1 MKTLLCEQAGRGSL
15 RYLLFEDAEGGMRRY
30 SVLIEQRECDRSE
43 LLRDVADSLP
53 EALARV
59 AEYRL
64 AGRTPQG
71 NSVGRTAGCA
81 AGGRGQGRNGPV
93 SVSALYMTVLP

>member
-53 EALARV
+53 EALARKGSGP
-59 AEYRL
+59 R
-64 AGRTPQG
+64 PQKHD
-71 NSVGRTAGCA
+71 RFRFRRC
-81 AGGRGQGRNGPV
+81 
-93 SVSALYMTVLP
+93 

>member
-30 SVLIEQRECDRSE
+30 SVLIE

-71 NSVGRTAGCA
+71 NSVGRTAG
-81 AGGRGQGRNGPV
+81 
-93 SVSALYMTVLP
+93 

>member
-15 RYLLFEDAEGGMRRY
+15 RYLLFEDAEGGLRRY

-43 LLRDVADSLP
+43 LLREVADSLP

-71 NSVGRTAGCA
+71 NSVGRTAG
-81 AGGRGQGRNGPV
+81 
-93 SVSALYMTVLP
+93 

>member
-15 RYLLFEDAEGGMRRY
+15 RYLLFEDAEGG
-30 SVLIEQRECDRSE
+30 
-43 LLRDVADSLP
+43 LP

-71 NSVGRTAGCA
+71 NSVGRTAG
-81 AGGRGQGRNGPV
+81 
-93 SVSALYMTVLP
+93 

>member
-15 RYLLFEDAEGGMRRY
+15 RYLLFEDAEGGLRRY

-53 EALARV
+53 EALGARRRIP
-59 AEYRL
+59 AR
-64 AGRTPQG
+64 RPD
-71 NSVGRTAGCA
+71 A
-81 AGGRGQGRNGPV
+81 AGQFRRAHRRLSCRRARTGAERPP
-93 SVSALYMTVLP
+93 SACPRDI